1 MIRLQQEPFDLAR
14 EYAAL
19 KRDHA
24 GIGGIAVFVG
34 TVRGQSGVPGDTAI
48 AAMTLEHYPA
58 MTERALAAIDA
69 EAHVRWPLMASLIIH
84 RFGRLEPGDDIV
96 LVMTAAAHRQ
106 PALESCAFLIDW
118 LKTKAPFW
126 KLEETAGAGHWVEA
140 RADDDEA
147 AAGWQD

>member
-106 PALESCAFLIDW
+106 PALEILRLPDRLAEDQGPVL
-118 LKTKAPFW
+118 
-126 KLEETAGAGHWVEA
+126 EA
-140 RADDDEA
+140 RGHCRRVQLGCRARR
-147 AAGWQD
+147 G